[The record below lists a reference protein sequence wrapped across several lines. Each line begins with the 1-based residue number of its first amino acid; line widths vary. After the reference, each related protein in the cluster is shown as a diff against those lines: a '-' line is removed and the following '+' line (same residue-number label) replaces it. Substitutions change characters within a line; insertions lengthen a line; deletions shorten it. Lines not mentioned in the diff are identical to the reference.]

1 MFTKARFKLTGWY
14 LLIIMCISI
23 TFSGVIY
30 QMLSHEVARFEQ
42 LQRFRIE
49 RRLGKSSIP
58 PTLTNPELLE
68 ETRQRIL
75 LMLILVNAG
84 IFVMAGGFGYILA
97 GRTLTPI
104 KAMVDEQNQFIS
116 DASHELR
123 TPLTSLKSNLEVHL
137 RDKALTLADAKKLIS
152 LNIDDVNRLQSLADA
167 LLQLTQYQ
175 KTNGNLVFEKISIQE
190 AVREAVRKV
199 QPLARK
205 KHIILK
211 NNTNDYNV
219 TGNKYGLIDILVIL
233 LDNAVKY
240 SPNNMKVI
248 VEASKSDGYIELS
261 VQDFGIGIEIKDIP
275 HIFDRFYR
283 VDSARLNTKAGG
295 YGLGLSIAQKIIDAH
310 HGTINV
316 VSKHGKGSTFTIRL
330 PVK

>member
-1 MFTKARFKLTGWY
+1 MFTRARFKLTAWY

-23 TFSGVIY
+23 TFSAVIY
-30 QMLSHEVARFEQ
+30 EMLSHEVARFEQ

-49 RRLGKSSIP
+49 RRLGKSPIP

-68 ETRQRIL
+68 ETNQRIL
-75 LMLILVNAG
+75 LMLIFVNAG
-84 IFVMAGGFGYILA
+84 ILVLAGGFGYFLA

-137 RDKALTLADAKKLIS
+137 RDKELTLSDAKTLIS
-152 LNIDDVNRLQSLADA
+152 QNIEDVNRLQSLADA

-175 KTNGNLVFEKISIQE
+175 KPNGNLVFENISIQE
-190 AVREAVRKV
+190 IVQEAIRKV

-205 KHIILK
+205 KHITLK
-211 NNTNDYNV
+211 NKVKDYKI
-219 TGNKYGLIDILVIL
+219 TAYKFGLIDILVIL

-240 SPNNMKVI
+240 SSNNKEVL
-248 VEASKSDGYIELS
+248 VDASKSDGYLDLT
-261 VQDFGIGIEIKDIP
+261 VQDFGIGIEDKDLP

-283 VDSARLNTKAGG
+283 VDSARTNTKAGG
-295 YGLGLSIAQKIIDAH
+295 YGLGLSIAQKITDAH

-316 VSKHGKGSTFTIRL
+316 VSKYGEGSTFTVRL